1 MPRIVI
7 ARKKSLVALLRSS
20 ACLGSKAVVPLGYK
34 YVKLDPRV
42 QLAHHASPNLFGLQ
56 LNCTTMSTPRRPTQT
71 TSLRSRVQTAATVGL
86 AIYGAY
92 KLGEWVV
99 GAIRESST
107 KDTDVVDNKNDDG
120 AAASTTTPS
129 ASDPPP
135 PPCLSRETERKLQRQ
150 RRIACA
156 KDSLALMQRMA
167 PALQES
173 IVQRTGI
180 TDERNELKRLRGDTA
195 NTKRQQVLW
204 REIQNKTLLRFVLTM
219 LAESLLFT
227 VTWMHVHWVASSC
240 TTTSTTAPA
249 TAAVL
254 SSSQSSALFRTL
266 FHTVRSY
273 LDLLEGQC
281 HDAIVQR
288 TNEWDTH
295 SDAAL
300 HMTYAKFKAGLDGC
314 ITAIIDLD
322 SSNDENNK
330 NGLWMHYVAHLEQ
343 EFSESAEAVTKDA
356 AVAELLD
363 LMESP
368 LAKEAFL
375 ALFQA
380 LFVENSVRF
389 LQQVFA
395 AKGELPLAQVIAKLS
410 KQSFAQVEPLDRWVG
425 LPEVLRI
432 SHVFFPEN
440 G

>member
-1 MPRIVI
+1 
-7 ARKKSLVALLRSS
+7 VALLRSS
-20 ACLGSKAVVPLGYK
+20 G
-34 YVKLDPRV
+34 
-42 QLAHHASPNLFGLQ
+42 LFGIQSSRAARIRGHEVRPKSAFGTQRLAK
-56 LNCTTMSTPRRPTQT
+56 LVRSAPETTMSTPRRPTQT
-71 TSLRSRVQTAATVGL
+71 TLRSRVQTAATVGL

-107 KDTDVVDNKNDDG
+107 KDQDMVENKNDDG
-120 AAASTTTPS
+120 AAASTTPPS

-135 PPCLSRETERKLQRQ
+135 PPTCLSWETERKLQRQ

-167 PALQES
+167 PALKES
-173 IVQRTGI
+173 IAERTGI
-180 TDERNELKRLRGDTA
+180 TEERNELKRLRGDTA
-195 NTKRQQVLW
+195 NTKRQQALW

-380 LFVENSVRF
+380 LFVDNSVRF

-395 AKGELPLAQVIAKLS
+395 AKGELPLAQAIAKLS